1 MPRTGRPRSFDKDEA
16 VTRAMQLFWE
26 RGYESTSLADLKAAM
41 VDISAASF
49 YAAFG
54 SKEALF
60 RAVLA
65 HYLETHGQVVAPLY
79 DPACD
84 PRDAI
89 EQTLRAS
96 ARMQTDPAHPF
107 GCFLVLSTATCSA
120 ESRHIQAS
128 LAEERERNR
137 AAARLCV
144 ARRRR
149 RAVAVRHRPSGVCH
163 TVRHLPRGLIDSGP
177 RWCPACDAGGQHL
190 PSHAGLGQLATSTSR
205 LRRCIKRCRKP
216 GFAAR

>member
-41 VDISAASF
+41 GDISAASF

-137 AAARLCV
+137 AALLACV
-144 ARRRR
+144 S
-149 RAVAVRHRPSGVCH
+149 RAVAAGQLPRATDPAALATLFDTFLVGLSIQARDGVPLATLEASISQVMRVWDNLQHRHR
-163 TVRHLPRGLIDSGP
+163 
-177 RWCPACDAGGQHL
+177 A
-190 PSHAGLGQLATSTSR
+190 
-205 LRRCIKRCRKP
+205 
-216 GFAAR
+216 

>member
-1 MPRTGRPRSFDKDEA
+1 MPRTGRPRNFDKDEA
-16 VTRAMQLFWE
+16 VAKAMQLFWE

-41 VDISAASF
+41 GNISAASF

-60 RAVLA
+60 REVLTR
-65 HYLETHGQVVAPLY
+65 YLETHGQVVAPLHN
-79 DPACD
+79 PSGN

-96 ARMQTDPAHPF
+96 ARMQTDPTHPF
-107 GCFLVLSTATCSA
+107 GCLLVLSTATCSA

-137 AAARLCV
+137 AALLACV
-144 ARRRR
+144 S
-149 RAVAVRHRPSGVCH
+149 RAIAAGQ
-163 TVRHLPRGLIDSGP
+163 LPRDTDPLAFATTFNTFLIGLSIQARDGVPLAAMELSISQLMQGWDSL
-177 RWCPACDAGGQHL
+177 AA
-190 PSHAGLGQLATSTSR
+190 PSSR
-205 LRRCIKRCRKP
+205 TRTKAQQAYQTVP
-216 GFAAR
+216 